1 MSLTEKERQHH
12 EKLKEELQQ
21 GGKSSNLEHLAS
33 TLLDRLLDVPFPVAK
48 SGDQY
53 GGDAGTAGHQGRKLR
68 LECKK
73 YSDTSH
79 LSERELLG
87 EIDQAL
93 ARDQALEA
101 WILVATRPVPEQL
114 QQSLVQKGESVGV
127 PIVIIDWASHG
138 IAPLAALCAFAP
150 DLVEKEFSKEAGE
163 AARALHLISK
173 QAIERL
179 QRNLQSWCLGY
190 DALRTLSHKYLDEIW
205 NSPRE
210 SRAKLV
216 QNAAGGAQEK
226 KVKRSSV
233 HEALNTWWDG
243 PAHNNAPVAVVGL
256 EGTGKTWATLDWL
269 IDKRERDEQPIV
281 LIIPSSAVAAIG
293 NVSEII
299 VKQLLAERLHEIS
312 GIRDRD
318 YWLCRLDNLLKR
330 PTDEGP
336 VLTVF
341 FDGLNQEPSIPW
353 LYILNILQ
361 GETFEERLR
370 IIITTRSHHYEN
382 KLSELR
388 GLEDSAKRIDVG
400 SYDRVPGSELD
411 LMLAFEGLTQDDLHP
426 GVIELACNPRLF
438 KLVVRFRE
446 NLVEA
451 GQVTV
456 HRLLW
461 EYGRDFFGIRASK
474 SFSENEWREWLKEI
488 AQHYRNGIENYSERT
503 LVETVARHDLSEN
516 QVYARLSDII
526 DGRFATRDSSGN
538 LQITPAVVAHALG
551 AALLNDLYQ
560 EASPT
565 FETLNA
571 RLAEWFDPISGLDER
586 AEILRASVSILV
598 EQERTTES
606 SVPGVLITAWLQ
618 SQNVSDEHR
627 QELADLA
634 PNFPDAL
641 LDTIEHS
648 DSYVYDSAR
657 FWTVNALRNIPKEDT
672 AAFTKIIQ
680 RSLRW
685 MSIVSRDVDTQPN
698 ANEERDKRR
707 SDRLKNL
714 IGIDSSQRIKVCG
727 VKLDL
732 VDHDTGFGAWQTTV
746 PSIIE
751 VFPLSKALPI
761 FEVAA
766 VAVAVRGPNASWDGL
781 KWICLL
787 NEDDPDE
794 MVKALRALSKKI
806 RLRPPEPDIHP
817 DLPKRVAALLLNL
830 TGHRADEDKAVDI
843 DPDLDRLFSYEK
855 DYLRKPGQSWFPLE
869 RRHAEIVLADTELS
883 LTYRVQRT
891 KELWLDPNFK
901 PPDSFIA
908 ELRKTAEHIDVEKL
922 DRVMGLT
929 SEDHDFEVL
938 EPVLARCAPDL
949 LADLICRKMQNLSTC
964 PPEFQQPRA
973 LRVINHLIL
982 ADEGEL
988 EAVRTLRL
996 ISERDNENTDAHV
1009 TERLLLMEFQDLE
1022 AQAQFDL
1029 LLQSDMEDFSLDFC
1043 KVLRRPSRE
1052 DIDALITRYA
1062 NSSPS
1067 KQRVLL
1073 ILLSHL
1079 PVELTDNAWSWVER
1093 FWKHQDDELRGFA
1106 FQILTCAD
1114 PMRFGRTLDAEGWS
1128 WSPSENIYVNH
1139 CGTSAL
1145 IKATLDIPFEDLV
1158 PRLAP
1163 WQLLKAARL
1172 RGAIP
1177 AEIRLAAKIFDP
1189 KFVPENIWIG
1199 VEDFN
1204 PVFKHAMDIVEQRLE
1219 DYCGTKEISYLSL
1232 SAAKFFLVLCEALL
1246 THAPKKGAH
1255 LWHQLR
1261 SNLTMRYMGEANV
1274 ESLIHISFRVPGSPE
1289 VMALREE
1296 LAGLEYCYNDQK
1308 LFELA
1313 IAASYN
1319 GKADWLDSFIQND
1332 RASALVWRQKRAE
1345 VLAGFSANNSLSVA
1359 GAWPD
1364 GEIRTTHANFTMRSA
1379 RHRWIEACAH
1389 HWWQAFLNACDP
1401 AEAYAAWVLFLH
1413 SADRRAWVWIYQ
1425 DLKTADDSK
1434 DFFQRKINHF
1444 QLNKSNL
1451 KTAMK
1456 NREGNIGDKLD
1467 QHFLYRKTV
1476 RSAGPWFGR

>member
-1 MSLTEKERQHH
+1 MIKKERQHH
-12 EKLKEELQQ
+12 ERLKKELQK
-21 GGKSSNLEHLAS
+21 GRKPANLEHLAAA
-33 TLLDRLLDVPFPVAK
+33 LLSRLLDVPIVVSR
-48 SGDQY
+48 SGFQH
-53 GGDAGTAGHQGRKLR
+53 GGDAGTAGQQGRRLR
-68 LECKK
+68 IECKK
-73 YSDTSH
+73 YSDTSN
-79 LSERELLG
+79 LNERELLG

-93 ARDQALEA
+93 ERDQALEA
-101 WILVATRPVPEQL
+101 WILVATRTVPEQL
-114 QQSLVQKGESVGV
+114 QQSLVLKGERVGV
-127 PIVIIDWASHG
+127 PIVIIDWLDHE
-138 IAPLAALCAFAP
+138 IAPLAALCAVAP
-150 DLVEKEFSKEAGE
+150 DVVEEQFSKEAGE
-163 AARALHLISK
+163 ATRALQPISG

-179 QRNLQSWCLGY
+179 QRDLQSWCLGY
-190 DALRTLSHKYLDEIW
+190 DALLTLSHKCLDEIW
-205 NSPRE
+205 HSPSE
-210 SRAKLV
+210 SKVKLG
-216 QNAAGGAQEK
+216 QNAAGGAQK
-226 KVKRSSV
+226 NKVKRSTV
-233 HEALNTWWDG
+233 HEALNTWWNG
-243 PAHNNAPVAVVGL
+243 PVHNDVPVAVVGL
-256 EGTGKTWATLDWL
+256 EGSGKTWATLDWL
-269 IDKRERDEQPIV
+269 IDKRDEQPIV
-281 LIIPSSAVAAIG
+281 LVIPSSAVVAG
-293 NVSEII
+293 HVSEIS
-299 VKQLLAERLHEIS
+299 VKQILADRFYEMSE
-312 GIRDRD
+312 GIRDREH
-318 YWLCRLDNLLKR
+318 WLRRLENLLKR

-341 FDGLNQEPSIPW
+341 FDGLNQEPSVQW
-353 LYILNILQ
+353 QQLLMVLQ
-361 GETFEERLR
+361 GKPFAKQVRV
-370 IIITTRSHHYEN
+370 IVSTRTHYYEDR
-382 KLSELR
+382 LSEFR
-388 GLEDSAKRIDVG
+388 GLEDSAERVDVG
-400 SYDRVPGSELD
+400 PYDTAPGSELD
-411 LMLAFEGLTQDDLHP
+411 QMLAFENLTQDDLHP
-426 GVIELACNPRLF
+426 GVIEWACKPRLF
-438 KLVVRFRE
+438 ELVVRFRKE
-446 NLVEA
+446 LVEA
-451 GQVTV
+451 DQVTV

-474 SFSENEWREWLKEI
+474 SFSENEWRGWLKEI
-488 AQHYRNGIENYSERT
+488 AQQHRNGIEKYSERT

-551 AALLNDLYQ
+551 AALLNDLNQ
-560 EASPT
+560 ESSPNL
-565 FETLNA
+565 ENLNSK
-571 RLAEWFDPISGLDER
+571 LEEWFDPISGLDER
-586 AEILRASVSILV
+586 AEILRAAVSILV
-598 EQERTTES
+598 EQGRAAES
-606 SVPGVLITAWLQ
+606 PVPGVLITAWLQ

-657 FWTVNALRNIPKEDT
+657 FWAVNALRNIPREDT
-672 AAFTKIIQ
+672 AAFTKIIE
-680 RSLRW
+680 RTRRW

-698 ANEERDKRR
+698 ADKERDKRR

-727 VKLDL
+727 VELDL

-751 VFPLSKALPI
+751 VFPLSKALPV
-761 FEVAA
+761 FEIAA
-766 VAVAVRGPNASWDGL
+766 VSLEVRGQSKSWDGL

-787 NEDDPDE
+787 NEDDPDDTT
-794 MVKALRALSKKI
+794 KALRDLSEEI
-806 RLRPPEPDIHP
+806 LLRPSEPDIHP
-817 DLPKRVAALLLNL
+817 DLPKSVASLLLRL
-830 TGHRADEDKAVDI
+830 TGHMADEDKAVDI

-869 RRHAEIVLADTELS
+869 RRHAEIVLADTELP
-883 LTYRVQRT
+883 LVRRVQRT
-891 KELWLDPNFK
+891 EDLWLDPSFE
-901 PPDSFIA
+901 PPATFVA
-908 ELRKTAEHIDVEKL
+908 ELRKTAESIDVEKL
-922 DRVMGLT
+922 DRAMGLT
-929 SEDHDFEVL
+929 SEDYDFERL

-949 LADLICRKMQNLSTC
+949 LSDLIRRKIQNLSTC
-964 PPEFQQPRA
+964 PPEFQLPRT
-973 LRVINHLIL
+973 LRVGNHLIL
-982 ADEGEL
+982 ADEAEI
-988 EAVRTLRL
+988 EAVRNLRL
-996 ISERDNENTDAHV
+996 ISESDNENTDAHV
-1009 TERLLLMEFQDLE
+1009 TERLLLMEFQSLD

-1029 LLQSDMEDFSLDFC
+1029 LLQSDLEDFSLDFC
-1043 KVLRRPSRE
+1043 KVLRRPTRD

-1062 NSSPS
+1062 NSLPS

-1093 FWKHQDDELRGFA
+1093 FRKHQDDELRGFA
-1106 FQILTCAD
+1106 FQILTCANS
-1114 PMRFGRTLDAEGWS
+1114 MRFGRTLEAESWS

-1163 WQLLKAARL
+1163 WQLLKAARM
-1172 RGAIP
+1172 RGVIP
-1177 AEIRLAAKIFDP
+1177 AEIRLAAKIFNP

-1219 DYCGTKEISYLSL
+1219 DYCGTKEISYFSL
-1232 SAAKFFLVLCEALL
+1232 SPAKSFLVLCEALL

-1274 ESLIHISFRVPGSPE
+1274 ESLIHMIFRVPDSPE
-1289 VMALREE
+1289 VMALQEE
-1296 LAGLEYCYNDQK
+1296 LVKVEYCHNDQK

-1313 IAASYN
+1313 IATSYN
-1319 GKADWLDSFIQND
+1319 GKSDWLDTFIQNE
-1332 RASALVWRQKRAE
+1332 RASAFVWRQRRAE
-1345 VLAGFSANNSLSVA
+1345 VLAGFSANNSLPVA

-1389 HWWQAFLNACDP
+1389 HWWRAFLNACDP
-1401 AEAYAAWVLFLH
+1401 AEAYAAWTLFLR
-1413 SADRRAWVWIYQ
+1413 SADRRAWVWIGQ
-1425 DLKTADDSK
+1425 DIETADDST

-1444 QLNKSNL
+1444 QLNQSKLEN
-1451 KTAMK
+1451 AMK
-1456 NREGNIGDKLD
+1456 KREGNIGDKLD

-1476 RSAGPWFGR
+1476 RGAGPWFGR

>member
-1 MSLTEKERQHH
+1 MTLSEKEQQYH
-12 EKLKEELQQ
+12 ERLKEELQQ
-21 GGKSSNLEHLAS
+21 GGKEKASNLEHLAAA
-33 TLLDRLLDVPFPVAK
+33 LLSRLLDVPIVVAK
-48 SGDQY
+48 SGFQY
-53 GGDAGTAGHQGRKLR
+53 GGDAGTAGQQGRRLR

-73 YSDTSH
+73 YSDTTR
-79 LSERELLG
+79 LNDRELLG
-87 EIDQAL
+87 EIVQAL
-93 ARDQALEA
+93 ERDQALEA
-101 WILVATRPVPEQL
+101 WILVATRTVPEQTRH
-114 QQSLVQKGESVGV
+114 SLVQYGEKVGV
-127 PIVIIDWASHG
+127 HIEIIDWTIHDSV
-138 IAPLAALCAFAP
+138 APLAALCAFAP
-150 DLVEKEFSKEAGE
+150 DLVKREFSQEAGK
-163 AARALHLISK
+163 AARAL
-173 QAIERL
+173 QAISEKEIESLR
-179 QRNLQSWCLGY
+179 RDLQSWYLGY
-190 DALRTLSHKYLDEIW
+190 DALRTLSHKCLNEIW
-205 NSPRE
+205 NSPGE
-210 SRAKLV
+210 SNAKLG
-216 QNAAGGAQEK
+216 QNAAGGAQK
-226 KVKRSSV
+226 KKIKRSTV

-243 PAHNNAPVAVVGL
+243 PAHNAVAVVGL

-269 IDKRERDEQPIV
+269 IDKKDEQPIV
-281 LIIPSSAVAAIG
+281 LVIPSSAVG
-293 NVSEII
+293 NVSETS
-299 VKQLLAERLHEIS
+299 VKQLLADRLYEMS
-312 GIRDRD
+312 GGIRDGEH
-318 YWLCRLDNLLKR
+318 WLRRLEYLLKR

-341 FDGLNQEPSIPW
+341 FDGMNQESSIQW
-353 LYILNILQ
+353 LQILKILQ
-361 GETFEERLR
+361 GETFKERVR
-370 IIITTRSHHYEN
+370 IIFSTRTHHLEE
-382 KLSELR
+382 KLSKLS
-388 GLEDSAKRIDVG
+388 GLTVSAERVDVDF
-400 SYDRVPGSELD
+400 YDTAPGSELD
-411 LMLAFEGLTQDDLHP
+411 LMLAFENLTQADLHP
-426 GVIELACNPRLF
+426 EVIEWARRPRLF
-438 KLVVRFRE
+438 ELVVRFRE
-446 NLVEA
+446 KLVEA
-451 GQVTV
+451 GQITV

-461 EYGRDFFGIRASK
+461 EYGRDFFGIRAGK
-474 SFSENEWREWLKEI
+474 SFNENEWWDWLREI
-488 AQHYRNGIENYSERT
+488 AQQHRKGIENYSERM

-526 DGRFATRDSSGN
+526 DGRFATRDSSG

-551 AALLNDLYQ
+551 IALLNHLDQ

-586 AEILRASVSILV
+586 AEILRASVSIIV
-598 EQERTTES
+598 EQGHATES
-606 SVPGVLITAWLQ
+606 PVPGVLITAWLQ

-641 LDTIEHS
+641 FDTIEHS

-657 FWTVNALRNIPKEDT
+657 FWAVNALRNIPREDT

-727 VKLDL
+727 VELDL

-766 VAVAVRGPNASWDGL
+766 VAVAVRSPNASWDGL

-817 DLPKRVAALLLNL
+817 DLPMRVAALLLDL

-883 LTYRVQRT
+883 LIYRVQRT
-891 KELWLDPNFK
+891 KELWLDPSFE
-901 PPDSFIA
+901 PPDTFVA
-908 ELRKTAEHIDVEKL
+908 ELRKAAESIDVKKL
-922 DRVMGLT
+922 ERYMEHS
-929 SEDHDFEVL
+929 SEDYDFEVL
-938 EPVLARCAPDL
+938 EPALARCAPDL
-949 LADLICRKMQNLSTC
+949 LADLIRRKMQNLSTC
-964 PPEFQQPRA
+964 PPEFRQSRA
-973 LRVINHLIL
+973 ILATNHLIL
-982 ADEGEL
+982 AGEAEI
-988 EAVRTLRL
+988 EAVRKLRL
-996 ISERDNENTDAHV
+996 ISESDNENTDAHL
-1009 TERLLLMEFQDLE
+1009 TERLLLIELQDLE

-1029 LLQSDMEDFSLDFC
+1029 LLQSGLKDFSWDFC
-1043 KVLRRPSRE
+1043 KVLRRPTRD
-1052 DIDALITRYA
+1052 DIDTLITRYA
-1062 NSSPS
+1062 TSSSS

-1073 ILLSHL
+1073 ILLSTFR
-1079 PVELTDNAWSWVER
+1079 VELTNNAWAWVESFAKKQEGDFR
-1093 FWKHQDDELRGFA
+1093 RFA
-1106 FQILTCAD
+1106 FKILACAD
-1114 PMRFGRTLDAEGWS
+1114 PVRFGQTLVAEDWS
-1128 WSPSENIYVNH
+1128 WSPSENIEVNH
-1139 CGTSAL
+1139 YGTSVL
-1145 IKATLDIPFEDLV
+1145 IEATADMPFEELA

-1177 AEIRLAAKIFDP
+1177 TEVQLAAKKLNP
-1189 KFVPENIWIG
+1189 RSLNKNIRIDS
-1199 VEDFN
+1199 EDFEL
-1204 PVFKHAMDIVEQRLE
+1204 VLTHAMDTVEQWLA
-1219 DYCGTKEISYLSL
+1219 DYCEMTEVSRYNS
-1232 SAAKFFLVLCEALL
+1232 SADKFFLALCQALL
-1246 THAPKKGAH
+1246 THAPEKGAQ
-1255 LWHQLR
+1255 LWHKLR
-1261 SNLTMRYMGEANV
+1261 SNSGKAGV
-1274 ESLIHISFRVPGSPE
+1274 EDLIHMVFRVPHSPE
-1289 VMALREE
+1289 VMKLREE
-1296 LAGLEYCYNDQK
+1296 SVGLEYCHNDQK

-1313 IAASYN
+1313 IAASFN
-1319 GKADWLDSFIQND
+1319 GQSHWLDSFIQND

-1345 VLAGFSANNSLSVA
+1345 MLAGFSAHNSLPVA

-1379 RHRWIEACAH
+1379 RRRWIEACAH

-1401 AEAYAAWVLFLH
+1401 TEAYAAWVLFLH

-1425 DLKTADDSK
+1425 DLKTADDST

-1467 QHFLYRKTV
+1467 QHFLCRKTV
-1476 RSAGPWFGR
+1476 RSTGPWFGR

>member
-1 MSLTEKERQHH
+1 M
-12 EKLKEELQQ
+12 
-21 GGKSSNLEHLAS
+21 
-33 TLLDRLLDVPFPVAK
+33 
-48 SGDQY
+48 
-53 GGDAGTAGHQGRKLR
+53 
-68 LECKK
+68 
-73 YSDTSH
+73 
-79 LSERELLG
+79 LG
-87 EIDQAL
+87 EIVQAL
-93 ARDQALEA
+93 ERDQALEA
-101 WILVATRPVPEQL
+101 WILVATRTVPEQTKH
-114 QQSLVQKGESVGV
+114 SLVQYGEKVGV
-127 PIVIIDWASHG
+127 HIEIIDWTIHDSV
-138 IAPLAALCAFAP
+138 APFAALCAFAP
-150 DLVEKEFSKEAGE
+150 DLVKREFSQEAGKT
-163 AARALHLISK
+163 ARAL
-173 QAIERL
+173 QAISEKNENLR
-179 QRNLQSWCLGY
+179 RDLQSWYMGY
-190 DALRTLSHKYLDEIW
+190 DALRTLSHKCLNEIW

-210 SRAKLV
+210 SNTKLG

-226 KVKRSSV
+226 KIKRSTV

-243 PAHNNAPVAVVGL
+243 PAHNNTPVAIVGL
-256 EGTGKTWATLDWL
+256 EGSGKTWATLDWL
-269 IDKRERDEQPIV
+269 IDKSDEQPIV
-281 LIIPSSAVAAIG
+281 LVIPSSAGATIR
-293 NVSEII
+293 NISETA
-299 VKQLLAERLHEIS
+299 VKQILAERLHEMS
-312 GIRDRD
+312 RIRDREH
-318 YWLCRLDNLLKR
+318 WLRRLENLLKR
-330 PTDEGP
+330 PTNEGP
-336 VLTVF
+336 ILTIF
-341 FDGLNQEPSIPW
+341 FDGLNQERSVQW
-353 LYILNILQ
+353 LPLLKILQ
-361 GETFEERLR
+361 GEPFEGRVRVIASTRTHHFEE
-370 IIITTRSHHYEN
+370 T
-382 KLSELR
+382 LSDLR
-388 GLEDSAKRIDVG
+388 GLTVSA
-400 SYDRVPGSELD
+400 DRVDVDPYDTAPGSELD
-411 LMLAFEGLTQDDLHP
+411 LMLAFENLTQADLHP
-426 GVIELACNPRLF
+426 EVIEWARRPRLF
-438 KLVVRFRE
+438 ELVVRFRE
-446 NLVEA
+446 KLVEA
-451 GQVTV
+451 GQITV

-461 EYGRDFFGIRASK
+461 EYGRDTFGVRAGK
-474 SFSENEWREWLKEI
+474 SFSEKEWKDWLIEI
-488 AQHYRNGIENYSERT
+488 AQKHRNDIEYKYS
-503 LVETVARHDLSEN
+503 LSSLGKTVDRSDLSEN
-516 QVYARLSDII
+516 EVYARLSDII
-526 DGRFATRDSSGN
+526 DGRFATRDSSG

-551 AALLNDLYQ
+551 AALLNDLDQ

-565 FETLNA
+565 FETLDA
-571 RLAEWFDPISGLDER
+571 KLAEWLDPIAGLDER
-586 AEILRASVSILV
+586 AEILRAAVSILV
-598 EQERTTES
+598 EQGCAAELLAS
-606 SVPGVLITAWLQ
+606 GVLVTAWLQ
-618 SQNVSDEHR
+618 SQNVPHEHR
-627 QELADLA
+627 QELAGLA

-657 FWTVNALRNIPKEDT
+657 FWAVNALRNIPREDT

-680 RSLRW
+680 RSLSW

-727 VKLDL
+727 VELDL

-746 PSIIE
+746 PSIID

-787 NEDDPDE
+787 NEDDPDDTI
-794 MVKALRALSKKI
+794 KTLRNLSEEI
-806 RLRPPEPDIHP
+806 RLRSPEPGIHP
-817 DLPKRVAALLLNL
+817 DLPKSVASLLLRL
-830 TGHRADEDKAVDI
+830 TGHNADEDKAVDI
-843 DPDLDRLFSYEK
+843 DPDLDRPFSYEK
-855 DYLRKPGQSWFPLE
+855 DYLRKPGQSWFSLE

-891 KELWLDPNFK
+891 KELWLDPSFE
-901 PPDSFIA
+901 PPDTFVA
-908 ELRKTAEHIDVEKL
+908 ELRKAAESIDVEKL

-949 LADLICRKMQNLSTC
+949 LADLIRRKMQNLSTC
-964 PPEFQQPRA
+964 PPEFRQSRA
-973 LRVINHLIL
+973 ILATNHLIL
-982 ADEGEL
+982 ADEAEI
-988 EAVRTLRL
+988 EAVRKLRL
-996 ISERDNENTDAHV
+996 ISESDNENTDAHV
-1009 TERLLLMEFQDLE
+1009 TERLLLIELQNLD

-1029 LLQSDMEDFSLDFC
+1029 LLQSGLEDFWTYFL
-1043 KVLRRPSRE
+1043 KILRCLTRD
-1052 DIDALITRYA
+1052 DIDTLITRYA
-1062 NSSPS
+1062 TSSSS
-1067 KQRVLL
+1067 KQRALL
-1073 ILLSHL
+1073 ILLSSS
-1079 PVELTDNAWSWVER
+1079 PVELTDNAWSWVESFVKKQEGDFR
-1093 FWKHQDDELRGFA
+1093 RWA
-1106 FQILTCAD
+1106 FEILACAD
-1114 PMRFGRTLDAEGWS
+1114 LVRFGRTLVDEGWS
-1128 WSPSENIYVNH
+1128 WSPGENIYVNH
-1139 CGTSAL
+1139 YGTSAL
-1145 IKATLDIPFEDLV
+1145 IEATADMPFEELA

-1172 RGAIP
+1172 RGAFP
-1177 AEIRLAAKIFDP
+1177 DEVRLAAKIFDP

-1199 VEDFN
+1199 VEDFR

-1219 DYCGTKEISYLSL
+1219 DYCGTKEISYFSL

-1274 ESLIHISFRVPGSPE
+1274 ETLIHMIFRVPDSPE

-1319 GKADWLDSFIQND
+1319 RKADWLDSFIQND
-1332 RASALVWRQKRAE
+1332 RASALVWRQKRVE
-1345 VLAGFSANNSLSVA
+1345 VLAGFSAHNSLPVA

-1389 HWWQAFLNACDP
+1389 HWWQDFLNACDP

-1425 DLKTADDSK
+1425 DLKTADDST
-1434 DFFQRKINHF
+1434 DFFQHKINHF

-1467 QHFLYRKTV
+1467 QHFLCRKTV
-1476 RSAGPWFGR
+1476 RSTGPWFGR